1 MASTDDDMDIILKK
15 IYDVIYNETKI
26 YFEEYTKENIKGTIW
41 SIYDNIIDTIR
52 CDVRFYADGLA
63 ERILEECKR
72 DKYGKLLF
80 L

>member
-52 CDVRFYADGLA
+52 RDVRFYADGLA